1 MKTGTN
7 TWLASRLVRHCVK
20 SVQIQSFFWS
30 VFGHFS
36 RSEMKNGKATEQSRS
51 GSEMVKSAGEPGID
65 MVKDLINQIIV
76 EGYSIKECA

>member
-7 TWLASRLVRHCVK
+7 TWLASRLVRHCVI

-36 RSEMKNGKATEQSRS
+36 RSVS
-51 GSEMVKSAGEPGID
+51 GGLLVLELSTKGPTGDVR
-65 MVKDLINQIIV
+65 
-76 EGYSIKECA
+76 